1 MAYNTMEKKVNH
13 KKWPLLLS
21 LMLCIALA
29 LPLAG
34 GCQSAPTEK
43 PSVSIVMAP
52 YFGSWLCT
60 YGITSG
66 EVTSDRVNVTI
77 DQSLKFDDQML
88 AGNYVIGAMN
98 TAAFV
103 VATERGSIALKTMGV
118 YLAHTGLE
126 ATGGVAVVYINQGS
140 SLASPA
146 ELAGKRV
153 GVPGLQS
160 GTAST
165 FLGMLKSQ
173 YGIDESQ
180 LTMIDGA
187 PPQLIEFLRKGD
199 IDAALLLG
207 DPSVQTF
214 YNTDFKVLWNVDQA
228 FEQKYGSY
236 NPASFLAVQAGY
248 LRDNRQTAEAIY
260 DLLKESQQYG
270 EARLVELSQKYV
282 AEFGGSA
289 EFYQKAYRQHYR
301 VTFDAVEGNLE
312 TGVMAIF
319 GFVKDRG
326 IIDNLPQA
334 SDIFE
339 KW

>member
-1 MAYNTMEKKVNH
+1 MEGKLTH
-13 KKWPLLLS
+13 KKWTLVLCLLLGC
-21 LMLCIALA
+21 LLV
-29 LPLAG
+29 LPSVAG
-34 GCQSAPTEK
+34 CRTAPTET
-43 PSVSIVMAP
+43 PTVSIVMAP

-66 EVTSDRVNVTI
+66 EVTSDKVNVTV

-98 TAAFV
+98 TAAFA
-103 VATERGSIALKTMGV
+103 VATERSAVALKTMGV

-126 ATGGVAVVYINQGS
+126 ATSGVAVVYIRQGG
-140 SLASPA
+140 SLSSPA
-146 ELAGKRV
+146 DLAGKRV

-214 YNTDFKVLWNVDQA
+214 YSTDFKVLWNVDQA
-228 FEQKYGSY
+228 FEQKYGTY

-248 LRDNRQTAEAIY
+248 LENNRQTAKAIY
-260 DLLKESQQYG
+260 ELLKESQQYG
-270 EARLVELSQKYV
+270 EERLVELSQKYV

-289 EFYQKAYRQHYR
+289 EFYQNAYRLHYR
-301 VTFDAVEGNLE
+301 VTFDAVEGKLE
-312 TGVMAIF
+312 TSVMSIF

-326 IIDNLPQA
+326 IIGNLPQA
-334 SDIFE
+334 SAMFE